1 MYDTWEGANE
11 RIAIMLKSHLV
22 ILLMGVV
29 YVVQALSDLLAGWPP
44 HGHSVFDLV
53 AGIGFLAAGW
63 SLRREVVPGHLVL
76 PLLRTLAALMTLRLN
91 LEWWSTSTASML
103 GPMLAIVAGSC
114 IGLSRNQWFSLVIGP
129 VCLSWAIFSLV
140 WLTPRQHGSGL
151 LALGATSA
159 ATLTLQWARARMAK
173 LRIADPSSGERS
185 ASGLNERERFL
196 MAGEATQDG
205 LWFWDLRTGSFSYNA
220 SYARLLLYEPDE
232 LRGDVEEWFSR
243 VHPGY
248 IEDLREDI
256 AKHLEGKV
264 AMFSNEHRL
273 LRHDGGYIWV
283 SARGTCQRD
292 ASGKPISLS
301 GSLRDMTSVIN
312 AGRTSLHD
320 SYHDKL
326 TNLPNRGFLMARLA
340 QLTKR
345 KADMGR
351 QAPIFALLFLDLDR
365 FKVINDSLGHLAG
378 DQLLLGVADRL
389 RRCVRPTDM
398 VSRFAGDEF
407 AVLLE
412 EVANTEEA
420 LNTAHR
426 IRDALA
432 QPHDLGGKEV
442 ISGASIGVVMGH
454 RSENSVEE
462 LIHAADTAM
471 YRAKSQRRGQ
481 VQLYDDTLRAAN
493 SRILD
498 LQNDL
503 ARAIEREQLVLHFQP
518 FVSLATGKIQG
529 VEALVR
535 WQRRPDELIGPSE
548 FIPLAEEMGVIHD
561 IGDWVLRNACAQ
573 STEWRQQGLPPVR
586 VSINISVRQLQEP
599 DFSSRVRAMVRETGL
614 EEGLLELE
622 LTESTLIHA
631 VDRAPETLHQ
641 LAGIG
646 IRTSVDDFG
655 TGYSSLNYLRQ
666 FSFQTLKIDRCFVAD
681 LATDNRTRSI
691 AKGLITLAHDLKMRV
706 IAEGVERREQLRTLS
721 ALQCD
726 DVQGYLISPPLP
738 AKLLAA
744 GLRVGKLPRVVE
756 WAQAAPNDVLRLG
769 DMLTANQGPA
779 AKAAAS
785 SSAPSTSPAEIR

>member
-1 MYDTWEGANE
+1 
-11 RIAIMLKSHLV
+11 MLNSHLV
-22 ILLMGVV
+22 IVLSGFV
-29 YVVQALSDLLAGWPP
+29 YLCQALPGFLAGWPP
-44 HGHSVFDLV
+44 QRHSLFDLFT
-53 AGIGFLAAGW
+53 GIGFLAAGW
-63 SLRREVVPGHLVL
+63 VLRREEVVGRYEL
-76 PLLRTLAALMTLRLN
+76 PLLQGLAALMTLRLN
-91 LEWWSTSTASML
+91 LEWWSTATASML
-103 GPMLAIVAGSC
+103 SPMLVIVAGSC
-114 IGLSRNQWFSLVIGP
+114 IGLSRKHWFSLVVGP
-129 VCLSWAIFSLV
+129 VCLSWTIFSLV
-140 WLTPRQHGSGL
+140 WLTPRQHASGL
-151 LALGATSA
+151 LVLLGTSA
-159 ATLTLQWARARMAK
+159 ATLTLQWARARMAT
-173 LRIADPSSGERS
+173 LRMAEETTSERK

-196 MAGEATQDG
+196 TAGEATQDG
-205 LWFWDLRTGSFSYNA
+205 LWFWDLRNGSFSFNA
-220 SYARLLLYEPDE
+220 SYARLLLYNPDE

-264 AMFSNEHRL
+264 PMFSNEHRL

-292 ASGKPISLS
+292 SSGKPVSLS

-326 TNLPNRGFLMARLA
+326 TNLPNRGFLMARLG

-389 RRCVRPTDM
+389 RKCVRPTDM

-412 EVANTEEA
+412 EVSDTEEA

-426 IRDALA
+426 IRDSLA

-503 ARAIEREQLVLHFQP
+503 ARAIERQQLVLYFQP
-518 FVSLATGKIQG
+518 FVSLATGRIQG

-535 WQRRPDELIGPSE
+535 WQRRPDELIGPTE
-548 FIPLAEEMGVIHD
+548 FIPLAEETGVIHD

-573 STEWRQQGLPPVR
+573 ATEWRRQGLPPVR
-586 VSINISVRQLQEP
+586 MSINISARQLQEA
-599 DFSSRVRAMVRETGL
+599 DFSSRVRSMVKQSGL
-614 EEGLLELE
+614 EEGFLELE

-641 LAGIG
+641 LSGIG

-721 ALQCD
+721 SLQCD

-744 GLRVGKLPRVVE
+744 GLRVGTLPRVVE

-769 DMLTANQGPA
+769 DMISATQGPA
-779 AKAAAS
+779 PKSPVAGG
-785 SSAPSTSPAEIR
+785 APLIARAEIH

>member
-1 MYDTWEGANE
+1 MLTSHAVLLLLGA
-11 RIAIMLKSHLV
+11 AYLCYSFSGFL
-22 ILLMGVV
+22 
-29 YVVQALSDLLAGWPP
+29 QGWPP
-44 HGHSVFDLV
+44 RLHYQLELLI
-53 AGIGFLAAGW
+53 GIGFLVA
-63 SLRREVVPGHLVL
+63 SY
-76 PLLRTLAALMTLRLN
+76 LLRSDRLAARLVMPMLQGMAAMMTLHLN
-91 LEWWSTSTASML
+91 LEWWSTSTASL
-103 GPMLAIVAGSC
+103 LRPMLAILAGSC
-114 IGLSRNQWFSLVIGP
+114 VGLPRGQWMGILVGPICLGWVVFSL
-129 VCLSWAIFSLV
+129 AM
-140 WLTPRQHGSGL
+140 LTPRQMMVGL
-151 LALGATSA
+151 LVLGVTTVATII
-159 ATLTLQWARARMAK
+159 LQGARAR
-173 LRIADPSSGERS
+173 IATLAAHDRTEKRTGDPDEIVERD
-185 ASGLNERERFL
+185 RFL

-220 SYARLLLYEPDE
+220 SYARLLLYQPGE
-232 LRGDVEEWFSR
+232 LRDDVEEWFSR

-248 IEDLREDI
+248 IEDLRQDI
-256 AKHLEGKV
+256 AEHLEGKV
-264 AMFSNEHRL
+264 PMFSNEHRL
-273 LRHDGGYIWV
+273 LRSDGSYIWV
-283 SARGTCQRD
+283 SARGTCQRSK
-292 ASGKPISLS
+292 SGLANSLS
-301 GSLRDMTSVIN
+301 GSLRDMTSVID

-326 TNLPNRGFLMARLA
+326 TNLPNRGFLMARLG

-345 KADMGR
+345 KADLGR

-412 EVANTEEA
+412 EVADTEEA
-420 LNTAHR
+420 LSIAHR
-426 IRDALA
+426 IRDSLA
-432 QPHDLGGKEV
+432 MPHDLGGKEV

-454 RSENSVEE
+454 RSENSIEE

-481 VQLYDDTLRAAN
+481 VQLYDDSLRAAN
-493 SRILD
+493 SRVLD

-503 ARAIEREQLVLHFQP
+503 ARAIERQQLVLHYQP
-518 FVSLATGKIQG
+518 VVSLATGKIQG
-529 VEALVR
+529 VEALLR
-535 WQRRPDELIGPSE
+535 WQRSPDELIAPAE
-548 FIPLAEEMGVIHD
+548 FIPLAEETGVIHE
-561 IGDWVLRNACAQ
+561 IGDWVLRNACSQ
-573 STEWRQQGLPPVR
+573 NMEWRRQGLPPVR
-586 VSINISVRQLQEP
+586 MSINVSARQLQEP
-599 DFSSRVRAMVRETGL
+599 EFSARLRATIRETGL
-614 EEGLLELE
+614 EEGLVDLE
-622 LTESTLIHA
+622 LTESTLIHT

-641 LAGIG
+641 LSGLG

-681 LATDNRTRSI
+681 LATDSRTRAI

-706 IAEGVERREQLRTLS
+706 IAEGVERREQLRTLT

-726 DVQGYLISPPLP
+726 DVQGFLISPPLP

-756 WAQAAPNDVLRLG
+756 WAQASPSDVLRLG
-769 DMLTANQGPA
+769 DMLSADRAIAPTNG
-779 AKAAAS
+779 AAS
-785 SSAPSTSPAEIR
+785 LVPSSRSLDTK